1 MVRLFFAFKM
11 TKVLF
16 TQLIERS
23 ARGQRYEF
31 LYVLHLN
38 VRTIPY

>member
-16 TQLIERS
+16 TQLIERALCWRS
-23 ARGQRYEF
+23 K
-31 LYVLHLN
+31 
-38 VRTIPY
+38 I